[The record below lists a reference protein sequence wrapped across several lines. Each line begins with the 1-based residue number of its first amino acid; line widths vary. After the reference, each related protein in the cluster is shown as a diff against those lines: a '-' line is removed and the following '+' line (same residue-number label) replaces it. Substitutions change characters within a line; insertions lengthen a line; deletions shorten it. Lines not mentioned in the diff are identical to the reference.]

1 MIAVRA
7 NPLRLVVFDMD
18 GTIVDSQANIIRA
31 VGEVAKIL
39 GLPGPP
45 AEQVPRVIGL
55 SLDEALAML
64 FPGVDTSTHK
74 HLDREY
80 REAFVRLRASPE
92 YREPLFEGT
101 HEILDALEGAGF
113 LLGIATGKA
122 KRGVNHVLNLHGLTG
137 RFVTIQT
144 PEDAPGKPHPGMVL
158 QAMSQTGVEP
168 KNTVM
173 VGDTTYDIHM
183 GLAAGVKTVG
193 VSWGNHPAEDLRV
206 AGAHRLI
213 DRLSELLHAAEA
225 LTSATSWE
233 SGQ

>member
-1 MIAVRA
+1 MSA
-7 NPLRLVVFDMD
+7 PLRMVVFDLD
-18 GTIVDSQANIIRA
+18 GTIVDSQANIVRA

-55 SLDEALAML
+55 SLIEALAML

-74 HLDREY
+74 DLDREY
-80 REAFVRLRASPE
+80 REAFVRLRASPD
-92 YREPLFEGT
+92 YSEPLFAGT
-101 HEILDALEGAGF
+101 HDILNALDEAGF

-122 KRGVNHVLNLHGLTG
+122 TRGVKHVLNLHGLTG

-144 PEDAPGKPHPGMVL
+144 PEIAPGQPHPGMVL
-158 QAMSQTGVEP
+158 QAMAEMGVEP
-168 KNTVM
+168 QNTVM

-183 GLAAGVKTVG
+183 GLAAGVHTVG
-193 VSWGNHPAEDLRV
+193 VSWGNHPAEELKS

-213 DRLSELLHAAEA
+213 DRLDDLLHAAET
-225 LTSATSWE
+225 LTNPTSVSME
-233 SGQ
+233 IGR